1 MLIRALCDYYDI
13 LAKAGKVVPQGYSKQ
28 DISYLVALN
37 RDGTLDKIVD
47 YYVLVQ
53 KGKGKAKKQ
62 ATELWMPLPATNP
75 SKVSANVA
83 DCRSNYIFGISNAD
97 KDRDKA
103 RRSHEDFV
111 RVNKALLEKLEHKS
125 PVVEA
130 FANFLDKWEPE
141 KEQDNEKLVNLG
153 KELNTRKF
161 AFCLAGHPET
171 LLHEDQDFLNLL
183 LEQMEGSGQSED
195 SEGMCAVYGDIR
207 NIARLHNKIKN
218 VAGGHPAGTLL
229 VCFNNASEQSYGVVK
244 SYNSCI
250 SEYAMMQYTE
260 AFNILMADKNH
271 HMLLDDTTVVYWAMN
286 NGKNIGKE
294 EEIMLGFLNPSGGMD
309 EEETEKMLTE
319 LLKDARDGKIV
330 RERINDLGV
339 IRDDVDFYIV
349 GIKPNDSRLSV
360 KFIKRKVYGEL
371 VQNIAQFQ
379 LDMQIGDKG
388 RPIPLKRVN
397 QVLLLPE
404 STTDK
409 IAPSLLERLFDSVVN
424 GRPLPVSILAKA
436 VKRIKMV
443 VKPKDGKDKNRSIKE
458 QEQINKIRVGLIRA
472 YLNGKSRAMGQEE
485 EIELSLDVNF
495 KNQAYLCGRL
505 FAVLEWIQQKAAGNV
520 ELNRTIKDAYFASA
534 ASTPAVIFVKLM
546 QLSQHHLRKVDT
558 GVQVKLNKLTG
569 EIMDGLCDEFPATL
583 SLHEQGKFIIGY
595 YHQRQ
600 DFYKKST
607 AKENIVKEAIE
618 EE

>member
-218 VAGGHPAGTLL
+218 VSGGHTAGTLL
-229 VCFNNASEQSYGVVK
+229 VCFNNASEQSYGVIK

-286 NGKNIGKE
+286 NGKE

-339 IRDDVDFYIV
+339 IRDDVDFYMV
-349 GIKPNDSRLSV
+349 GIKPNESRLSV
-360 KFIKRKVYGEL
+360 KFINRKVYGEL
-371 VQNIAQFQ
+371 LQNIAQFQ

-409 IAPSLLERLFDSVVN
+409 IAPSLLARLFDSVVN

-534 ASTPAVIFVKLM
+534 ASTPSVIFVKLM
-546 QLSQHHLRKVDT
+546 QLSQHHLKKV
-558 GVQVKLNKLTG
+558 GNINKGAQVNLNKLTG
-569 EIMDGLCDEFPATL
+569 EIMDGLCGEFPATL

-607 AKENIVKEAIE
+607 AKENIVKEVIE